1 MSHLAFQTE
10 QKLNQQMKSAKKKR
24 KNRYFHY
31 QKEILNTISEPA
43 SFIDKNYRYIFVN
56 KAFNDFY
63 GIKTDE
69 IVGKKAEVL
78 WGMESFENKIKP
90 QLDQCIDGN
99 DVYVQFEGDIPN
111 NGFKILKMHFYPHW
125 KTSKRI
131 DGIISTSIDITEQK
145 KAEQDLIKSETRLR
159 KLNAT
164 KDKLFSIIGHDLKG
178 PLHNILGFSELIDQN
193 YEDFSDEE
201 IKEYNKLIFQSS
213 KTLSG
218 LLDNLL
224 TWSRS
229 QREKIKV
236 SPQTFALHPVI
247 DKCFNLLE
255 QNAEKKKI
263 RMKNKISPEAAAYAD
278 VEMTTTI
285 LRNLIS
291 NAVKFTAAGGTIS
304 ANANRKEG
312 AVTIEVRD
320 TGVGIPPDKIENIFQ
335 PDQTHVNRGTDGE
348 KGTGLGLI
356 ICKDFVEKNKGE
368 IWVES
373 TPGNGTSFYVTLP
386 AKN

>member
-1 MSHLAFQTE
+1 
-10 QKLNQQMKSAKKKR
+10 MKSEKKKR

-63 GIKTDE
+63 RIKTNE
-69 IVGKKAEVL
+69 IVGKKAEIL
-78 WGMESFENKIKP
+78 WGIENFENKIKP
-90 QLDQCIDGN
+90 QLEKCINGK
-99 DVYVQFEGDIPN
+99 DVYVQFEGEIPN
-111 NGFKILKMHFYPHW
+111 NGFRILKMHYYPHW
-125 KTSKRI
+125 KTLKRI

-145 KAEQDLIKSETRLR
+145 KAEQALINSEKRLK

-178 PLHNILGFSELIDQN
+178 PLHNILGFSELIDEN
-193 YEDFSDEE
+193 YENFSDEE
-201 IKEYNKLIFQSS
+201 VREYNKLILQSS

-229 QREKIKV
+229 QRQKIKV
-236 SPQTFALHPVI
+236 SPKNIVIHPI
-247 DKCFNLLE
+247 IEKCFNLLE

-263 RMKNKISPEAAAYAD
+263 SMKNQVPAETAAHAD
-278 VEMTTTI
+278 IEMTTTI

-291 NAVKFTAAGGTIS
+291 NAVKFTAGGGTIT
-304 ANANRKEG
+304 ANANSKNG
-312 AVTIEVRD
+312 TVTIEIRD
-320 TGVGIPPDKIENIFQ
+320 TGIGIPPDKIENLFE
-335 PDQTHVNRGTDGE
+335 PDQNHVNLGTDGE

-356 ICKDFVEKNKGE
+356 ICKDFAEQNKGE
-368 IWVES
+368 LWAES
-373 TPGNGTSFYVTLP
+373 EPGKGSVFYFSLP
-386 AKN
+386 AAK